1 MSSQLAA
8 IIEGVLTDVA
18 DRAIPIVQLRA
29 KLPAAPAVRDAYA
42 ALNQSTLAIIAE
54 VKRSSPSKGVL
65 SAIADPAALA
75 LRYQG
80 GGANIISVLT
90 EARRFGGSIADLQ
103 AVRAAVTIPVLRK
116 DFIVTEYQVIESR
129 TLGTDL
135 LLLIVAGLTDSQL
148 RDFHQIGDE
157 LGMSILVEVHD
168 ESEIERALAISPRI
182 IGVNSRNLRTLEID
196 TSAFARLLP
205 MIPAGITKVAESGIS
220 ERTQVAEI
228 ESLGAQAILVGE
240 TLVRADNPVLA
251 IAALLGR
258 NF

>member
-8 IIEGVLTDVA
+8 IIEGVLEDVA
-18 DRAIPIVQLRA
+18 AREIPMAQLRA
-29 KLPAAPAVRDAYA
+29 KLPTAPAVRDAFA
-42 ALNQSTLAIIAE
+42 ALNQSTLSIIAE
-54 VKRSSPSKGVL
+54 VKRASPSKGAL
-65 SAIADPAALA
+65 SAISDPAALS
-75 LRYQG
+75 LQYQS

-148 RDFHQIGDE
+148 QDFHQIGAE
-157 LGMSILVEVHD
+157 LGMSVLVEVHD

-196 TSAFARLLP
+196 STAFARLLP
-205 MIPAGITKVAESGIS
+205 LIPAGITKVAESGIS
-220 ERTQVAEI
+220 ERAQVAKI

-240 TLVRADNPVLA
+240 TLVRADNPVRA
-251 IAALLGR
+251 IAELMGR

>member
-8 IIEGVLTDVA
+8 IIEGVLEDVA
-18 DRAIPIVQLRA
+18 AREIPMAQLRA
-29 KLPAAPAVRDAYA
+29 KLPTAPAVRDAFA
-42 ALNQSTLAIIAE
+42 ALNQSTLSIIAE
-54 VKRSSPSKGVL
+54 VKRASPSKGAL
-65 SAIADPAALA
+65 SAISDPAALS
-75 LRYQG
+75 LQYQS

-157 LGMSILVEVHD
+157 LGMSVLVEVHD

-196 TSAFARLLP
+196 STAFARLLP
-205 MIPAGITKVAESGIS
+205 LIPAGITKVAESGIS
-220 ERTQVAEI
+220 ERAQVAKI

-240 TLVRADNPVLA
+240 TLVRADNPVRA
-251 IAALLGR
+251 IAELMGR

>member
-8 IIEGVLTDVA
+8 IIEGVLEDVA
-18 DRAIPIVQLRA
+18 SRTIPMAQLRA

-42 ALNQSTLAIIAE
+42 ALNQPTLAIIAE
-54 VKRSSPSKGVL
+54 VKRSSPSKGAL
-65 SAIADPAALA
+65 SAISDPAALA
-75 LRYQG
+75 LQYQG

-148 RDFHQIGDE
+148 QDFHQIGAE
-157 LGMSILVEVHD
+157 LGMSVLVEVHD

-182 IGVNSRNLRTLEID
+182 IGVNSRNLRTLEIY
-196 TSAFARLLP
+196 SNAFARLLP
-205 MIPAGITKVAESGIS
+205 LIPAGITKVAESGIS
-220 ERTQVAEI
+220 ERAQVAEI

-240 TLVRADNPVLA
+240 TLVRADNPAQA

-258 NF
+258 NL

>member
-8 IIEGVLTDVA
+8 IIEGVLEDVA
-18 DRAIPIVQLRA
+18 AREIPMAQLRA
-29 KLPAAPAVRDAYA
+29 KLPTAPAVRDAFA
-42 ALNQSTLAIIAE
+42 ALNQSTLSIIAE
-54 VKRSSPSKGVL
+54 VKRASPSKGAL
-65 SAIADPAALA
+65 SAISDPAALS
-75 LRYQG
+75 LQYQV

-148 RDFHQIGDE
+148 QDFHQIGAE
-157 LGMSILVEVHD
+157 LGMSVLVEVHD

-196 TSAFARLLP
+196 STAFARLLP
-205 MIPAGITKVAESGIS
+205 LIPAGITKVAESGIS
-220 ERTQVAEI
+220 ERAQVAKI

-240 TLVRADNPVLA
+240 TLVRADNPVRA
-251 IAALLGR
+251 IAELMGR